1 MPSLKVIKV
10 SFLRAIFWNKKKAL
24 RQTNVHN
31 IVVPHYEELS
41 VKNLYDDVM
50 KDELVRDYLPELEQ
64 NSNKFPERD
73 FFFGILGTLRSQYLK
88 KIIEDANKVMYEADV
103 NDSQKD
109 FIILDTPWYE
119 ELMKYTYLSSKKYL
133 QCLIIFDI

>member
-10 SFLRAIFWNKKKAL
+10 SFLRAIFCNKKKAL

-64 NSNKFPERD
+64 NSNRFPERD
-73 FFFGILGTLRSQYLK
+73 FFFGILNSLR
-88 KIIEDANKVMYEADV
+88 
-103 NDSQKD
+103 
-109 FIILDTPWYE
+109 P
-119 ELMKYTYLSSKKYL
+119 
-133 QCLIIFDI
+133 